1 MSSLSLT
8 VTDLLTN
15 LGTIFFSYRIN
26 SKRVIFETVVILLD
40 RYHFLRCVNM
50 VLVILIY
57 HFKKSPTL
65 SCDLVWQKLTWAKSN
80 SVVDIARCFQQH
92 ATLQSVLQSVFNKY
106 CNKICNFKQPVFS
119 SIRHCNQ
126 FCNLPCNQLLNKYCN
141 KSCNLKQS
149 IVPRN
154 NTTKKCREI
163 KRSSHDWP
171 EMVFINSK
179 QFSSAAISCHCREIN
194 FNINVDNM
202 HLWHWF
208 SRFENTKPFIHN
220 YMDGLHRGR
229 DHLRSALFSLY
240 SAGYLFNY
248 RYRLLF
254 RLDNILFIRINPCWH
269 TCEAWLSR
277 FFGNFFQRSQNQQFW
292 KGLGTFSKNISKWSP
307 VFWQNF
313 PAVAN
318 KG

>member
-65 SCDLVWQKLTWAKSN
+65 SCDLVWQKLTWAKPN

-154 NTTKKCREI
+154 NTTKKCREN

-171 EMVFINSK
+171 EINMWVFNNSK
-179 QFSSAAISCHCREIN
+179 QQQSVVIAAKSILISTWIICTFGIDFHALKTLNRLYITIWMVYTGGEI
-194 FNINVDNM
+194 I
-202 HLWHWF
+202 
-208 SRFENTKPFIHN
+208 
-220 YMDGLHRGR
+220 
-229 DHLRSALFSLY
+229 
-240 SAGYLFNY
+240 
-248 RYRLLF
+248 
-254 RLDNILFIRINPCWH
+254 
-269 TCEAWLSR
+269 
-277 FFGNFFQRSQNQQFW
+277 
-292 KGLGTFSKNISKWSP
+292 
-307 VFWQNF
+307 
-313 PAVAN
+313 
-318 KG
+318 